1 MLKKNYSL
9 MKKEIQLISDFNLS
23 LFYNYLSNKIDN
35 KKYKLNK
42 PNYELF
48 VSSCYKTI
56 NSTKQ
61 NHLIF
66 VWNTPEETIKEFSN
80 LINCEN
86 FSRTRLKKE
95 INKYTDLLIEL
106 SKKSDHLL
114 VTSWTLPFLHRGE
127 YLKDL
132 TSENG
137 LSKNLNMINFEI
149 AEKLKKKTNIYFFNI
164 DFFFQK
170 NFHSFNP
177 KLWYATK
184 TPYNNQIFDA
194 ASAEVNQIIKSLSI
208 PPKKLLILDLDNTL
222 WGGVVGELGW
232 KNINLG
238 GHDHIGEAYVDFQ
251 KKIKILKNRGIQLAI
266 ISKNDEKN
274 ALEVFKKN
282 KQMILNLKD
291 FAAWRINWKDK
302 AANLLEITKELNL
315 STDACVFIDDNI
327 NERNRIKS
335 SIPDVFV
342 PEWPDD
348 PSFFSNEILKLN
360 CFYSNGTTKE
370 DSLRTKF
377 YKDEKSR
384 QNTKTFFESHS
395 EWLKSL
401 NIKIVSKNVSSDN
414 KNRSLQLINK
424 TNQMNLMTRRLTEEQ
439 INKIIH
445 DKNKTIKTFSIS
457 DKLGDMGLIGLYTIE
472 HTKKGIKVLDF
483 ILSCRAFGRSIEN
496 YMAHTII
503 QLANKYKAKNIT
515 FNYLKTKK
523 NNPALVFLKSLKLK
537 KIDSKTYVYNN
548 FKINKPSHLM

>member
-1 MLKKNYSL
+1 M
-9 MKKEIQLISDFNLS
+9 
-23 LFYNYLSNKIDN
+23 
-35 KKYKLNK
+35 
-42 PNYELF
+42 
-48 VSSCYKTI
+48 
-56 NSTKQ
+56 
-61 NHLIF
+61 
-66 VWNTPEETIKEFSN
+66 
-80 LINCEN
+80 
-86 FSRTRLKKE
+86 
-95 INKYTDLLIEL
+95 
-106 SKKSDHLL
+106 
-114 VTSWTLPFLHRGE
+114 
-127 YLKDL
+127 
-132 TSENG
+132 
-137 LSKNLNMINFEI
+137 
-149 AEKLKKKTNIYFFNI
+149 
-164 DFFFQK
+164 
-170 NFHSFNP
+170 
-177 KLWYATK
+177 
-184 TPYNNQIFDA
+184 
-194 ASAEVNQIIKSLSI
+194 
-208 PPKKLLILDLDNTL
+208 ILDLDNTL

-439 INKIIH
+439 
-445 DKNKTIKTFSIS
+445 
-457 DKLGDMGLIGLYTIE
+457 
-472 HTKKGIKVLDF
+472 
-483 ILSCRAFGRSIEN
+483 
-496 YMAHTII
+496 
-503 QLANKYKAKNIT
+503 
-515 FNYLKTKK
+515 
-523 NNPALVFLKSLKLK
+523 
-537 KIDSKTYVYNN
+537 
-548 FKINKPSHLM
+548 